1 MKPKINRDYD
11 DTTLYI
17 NNQFTKTTIGI
28 PATPQSRLIALLF
41 DGLIFA
47 LGFGVVWL
55 IWFITLA
62 DKGTTPGHYLMGQ
75 TVVDSSTGETF
86 GWKKMAIR
94 ELLIKGVLHWVLGS
108 FLFMTNY
115 IIDGAFIFSSS
126 QRTLHDLLVGSQVIQ
141 SSDTTIMHKVGV
153 H

>member
-17 NNQFTKTTIGI
+17 NNQFTKTAIGI

-141 SSDTTIMHKVGV
+141 SSDTTIMHKVGL